1 MPTAQSQ
8 PRDAAL
14 DAAAADGRA
23 LRAALGETASWRA
36 PAEALARTLVEA
48 TLDSRGTLFEVQRAF
63 AIFPPGSPAGDSL
76 FRLAEALPRIPDRPS
91 RIAMLA
97 DRVPALRGWKAAA
110 ALPFASVA
118 MNAIGR
124 QFVYAETVAAAL
136 RRAERDVRASAAA
149 RFSFDMLGE
158 GARTAADA
166 DRNFRRYMD
175 AIRAMERA
183 AGARAGVWRE
193 RLEVSVK
200 LSSIHPRYDAAS
212 YTQVRAMLL
221 DRLRQ
226 ISGRAAAAGIG
237 LTIDAEGSESLS
249 LQLDLFAALASDP
262 ALDPWGGLGLAVQ
275 AYQPRA
281 PQTVEALLE
290 IAGGRRKRG
299 GMPIAVRLVKGAYW
313 DAEVK
318 RAQEL
323 GLARYPVFT
332 DKRLTDLSYLACAR
346 RLSAGL
352 DSVYPQFATHNPV
365 TLACVL
371 ALSDRFDGASAAP
384 ARFECQRLH
393 GMGGALHGALAA
405 THPHLPVRTY
415 APVGERRE
423 LFAYLVRRLLEN
435 SASTSYVRQAARAKR
450 SDDLLRAGFEFLD
463 AGPRPRD
470 IPLPTEL
477 HMPQRRIAKGYDLGD
492 SAVLAAWAKSVNEVR
507 RTWTAG
513 PLVNGELPAG
523 RAHPAASPARPDV
536 IIGEVSE
543 ATPDIARSAVDCAH
557 AARIAWSAVGVPE
570 RAAALDRLA
579 DLLEADMAA
588 LMALCVWEA
597 GKTLPDAM
605 ADVREAVD
613 FCRYYAQQAR
623 ERLASPTLLPG
634 PVGESNLLTLHGRGV
649 FACIS
654 PWNFPVA
661 IFTGQVAAALVAG
674 NTVVAKPAQQTAL
687 TAYRVAELILK
698 AGIPPGVFHLL
709 PGDGGIGRALVADPR
724 IAGVAFTGST
734 ATARAIQ
741 RVLAEREGPIAPLI
755 AETGGLNA
763 MIVDSSA
770 LPEQVVDA
778 VVASAFRSAGQRCS
792 SLRVLYLQEEIA
804 PAVLDMLRGAM
815 AALRIGDPADPAT
828 DVGPV
833 IDAQARG
840 KLAEYVSD
848 LSSRAK
854 LIAESGPVP
863 PAGTYVAP
871 VAFEIGSIREVPGER
886 FGPILHVAR
895 FALGDLDRVVDDINA
910 TGYGLTMGVHTRVD
924 SRAERIRARSAVG
937 NLYVNRN
944 MIGAVVGVQPFGG
957 EGLSGT
963 GPKAGGPN
971 YLVRFTTERVFTVNT
986 AAAGGDLGLLTG
998 TAGAAT

>member
-1 MPTAQSQ
+1 MPTAQ
-8 PRDAAL
+8 PRDAAP
-14 DAAAADGRA
+14 DAAADESRA
-23 LRAALGETASWRA
+23 LRAALGETRSWRA
-36 PAEALARTLVEA
+36 LAEALARELVQA
-48 TLDSRGTLFEVQRAF
+48 TLDSRGPLFEVQRAF

-110 ALPFASVA
+110 ALPFASAA
-118 MNAIGR
+118 MNAIGG
-124 QFVYAETVAAAL
+124 QFVYAETIAAAL
-136 RRAERDVRASAAA
+136 RRAERDARGRPAT

-175 AIRAMERA
+175 AIRAMDRA
-183 AGARAGVWRE
+183 ASARKAVWRE

-212 YTQVRAMLL
+212 YPRVRGELL
-221 DRLRQ
+221 DRLKQ
-226 ISGRAAAAGIG
+226 ISGRAAAAGIA
-237 LTIDAEGSESLS
+237 LTIDAEGTESLS
-249 LQLDLFAALASDP
+249 LQLDLFEALASDP
-262 ALDPWGGLGLAVQ
+262 ALDRWGGLGLAVQ

-281 PQTVEALLE
+281 LQTVDALLE
-290 IAGGRRKRG
+290 IANRRRERG

-346 RLSAGL
+346 RLSVGQDNVRA
-352 DSVYPQFATHNPV
+352 QFATHNPV

-371 ALSDRFDGASAAP
+371 ALADRPGGASASP
-384 ARFECQRLH
+384 LRFECQHLH
-393 GMGGALHGALAA
+393 GMGGALYRALAA
-405 THPHLPVRTY
+405 THPHLAVRTY

-423 LFAYLVRRLLEN
+423 LLAYLVRRLLEN
-435 SASTSYVRQAARAKR
+435 SASTSYARQAAHAKR

-463 AGPRPRD
+463 AAPRPRD

-492 SAVLAAWAKSVNEVR
+492 SAALAAWTKSVNEAR
-507 RTWTAG
+507 RAWTAG
-513 PLVNGELPAG
+513 SLVDGKRRPGPA
-523 RAHPAASPARPDV
+523 RPAASPARPDLT
-536 IIGEVSE
+536 IGEVSE
-543 ATPDIARSAVDCAH
+543 ATPDMAQSAVDCAH
-557 AARIAWSAVGVPE
+557 AARAAWSAVSVPE

-579 DLLEADMAA
+579 DLLEADMAG
-588 LMALCVWEA
+588 LMAVCIWEA

-623 ERLASPTLLPG
+623 ERLGSPVMLPG
-634 PVGESNLLTLHGRGV
+634 PVGESNVLTLHGRGV

-698 AGIPPGVFHLL
+698 AGIPPGAFQLL
-709 PGDGGIGRALVADPR
+709 PGDGAVGQALVADPR
-724 IAGVAFTGST
+724 VAGVAFTGST

-815 AALRIGDPADPAT
+815 ATLRIGDPADPAT

-833 IDAQARG
+833 IDAQARR

-848 LSSRAK
+848 LRSRAK
-854 LIAESGPVP
+854 LIAEAGPVP
-863 PAGTYVAP
+863 PAGNYIAP

-886 FGPILHVAR
+886 FGPILHIAR
-895 FALGDLDRVVDDINA
+895 FPLEALDRVIDEINS
-910 TGYGLTMGVHTRVD
+910 TGYGLTMGMHTRME
-924 SRAERIRARSAVG
+924 SRAERIRERSAVG

-971 YLVRFTTERVFTVNT
+971 YLVRFATERVYTVNT
-986 AAAGGDLGLLTG
+986 AAAGGDLGLLAG
-998 TAGAAT
+998 AGAAI

>member
-1 MPTAQSQ
+1 MPTAQSRSCGVA
-8 PRDAAL
+8 P
-14 DAAAADGRA
+14 DAAAADSGA
-23 LRAALGETASWRA
+23 LRAALGETGSWRA
-36 PAEALARTLVEA
+36 QAEALARTLVE
-48 TLDSRGTLFEVQRAF
+48 GTRASGAPLFDVQRAF
-63 AIFPPGSPAGDSL
+63 AIFPPGSPAGESL

-91 RIAMLA
+91 RAAMLA

-110 ALPFASVA
+110 ALPFAGLA
-118 MNAIGR
+118 TNAIGR
-124 QFVYAETVAAAL
+124 QFVYAETIATAL
-136 RRAERDVRASAAA
+136 RRAERDACAQPAT

-158 GARTAADA
+158 GARTDADA
-166 DRNFRRYMD
+166 DRNFRRTMD
-175 AIRAMERA
+175 AIGAMGRAVSARA
-183 AGARAGVWRE
+183 AIWRE

-212 YTQVRAMLL
+212 YAQVRGELL
-221 DRLRQ
+221 DRLKQ
-226 ISGRAAAAGIG
+226 IAGRAAAAGIG
-237 LTIDAEGSESLS
+237 LTIDAEASESLS
-249 LQLDLFAALASDP
+249 LQLDLFEALAADR
-262 ALDPWGGLGLAVQ
+262 ALDRWGGLGLAVQ
-275 AYQPRA
+275 AYQLRA
-281 PQTVEALLE
+281 LGTVDALLE
-290 IAGGRRKRG
+290 IAGRRRKRG

-323 GLARYPVFT
+323 GLERYPVFT

-346 RLSAGL
+346 RLSSGP

-371 ALSDRFDGASAAP
+371 VLADQPGGASAAA

-393 GMGGALHGALAA
+393 GMGRALYRTLAA
-405 THPHLPVRTY
+405 MHPGLPVRTY
-415 APVGERRE
+415 APVGEKRE
-423 LFAYLVRRLLEN
+423 LLAYLVRRLLEN

-450 SDDLLRAGFEFLD
+450 SGDLLRTGFEFLD
-463 AGPRPRD
+463 AGLC
-470 IPLPTEL
+470 PLPSPTEL

-492 SAVLAAWAKSVNEVR
+492 SATLAAWAKSVNEAR
-507 RTWTAG
+507 RAWTAG
-513 PLVNGELPAG
+513 PLVSGRRGPGPA
-523 RAHPAASPARPDV
+523 RPAVSPARPDV
-536 IIGEVSE
+536 TIGEVSD
-543 ATPDIARSAVDCAH
+543 ATPDLARSAVDCAH
-557 AARIAWSAVGVPE
+557 AARIAWSAVSVPE
-570 RAAALDRLA
+570 RAAALERLA
-579 DLLEADMAA
+579 DLLEADMAG

-623 ERLASPTLLPG
+623 EQLGRPTALPG
-634 PVGESNLLTLHGRGV
+634 PAGESNVLTLHGRGV

-674 NTVVAKPAQQTAL
+674 NTVVAKPAEQTAL
-687 TAYRVAELILK
+687 TAYRIAELILK
-698 AGIPPGVFHLL
+698 AGIPPGAFHLL
-709 PGDGGIGRALVADPR
+709 PGNGGIGRALVGDPR
-724 IAGVAFTGST
+724 IAGIAFTGST
-734 ATARAIQ
+734 DTARAIQ
-741 RVLAEREGPIAPLI
+741 RVLADREGPIVPLI

-792 SLRVLYLQEEIA
+792 SLRVLYLQQEIA
-804 PAVLDMLRGAM
+804 PPVLEMLRGAM

-833 IDAQARG
+833 IDGQARK
-840 KLAEYVSD
+840 KLVQYISD
-848 LSSRAK
+848 LRSRAK

-886 FGPILHVAR
+886 FGPILHIAR
-895 FALGDLDRVVDDINA
+895 FALEDLDRVVDDINA
-910 TGYGLTMGVHTRVD
+910 TGYGLTMGVHSRVD

-998 TAGAAT
+998 TADAAT

>member
-1 MPTAQSQ
+1 MPTAQ

-14 DAAAADGRA
+14 DAAAADSRA

-36 PAEALARTLVEA
+36 QAEALARELVEA

-76 FRLAEALPRIPDRPS
+76 FRLAEALPRIPDRSS

-124 QFVYAETVAAAL
+124 QFVYAETIAAAL
-136 RRAERDVRASAAA
+136 RRAERDACARPAT

-166 DRNFRRYMD
+166 DRNFRRYMG

-183 AGARAGVWRE
+183 AGTREAVWGK

-200 LSSIHPRYDAAS
+200 LSSVHPRYDAAS
-212 YTQVRAMLL
+212 YAQVFGELL
-221 DRLRQ
+221 ERLRQ
-226 ISGRAAAAGIG
+226 ISSCAAAAGIG

-249 LQLDLFAALASDP
+249 LQLDLFEALAADP
-262 ALDPWGGLGLAVQ
+262 ALDHWAGLGLAVQ
-275 AYQPRA
+275 AYQLRA
-281 PQTVEALLE
+281 QQTVDALLE
-290 IAGGRRKRG
+290 IAGRRRKRG

-346 RLSAGL
+346 RLCAGP

-365 TLACVL
+365 TLACAL
-371 ALSDRFDGASAAP
+371 ALADRPGGASAAP

-393 GMGGALHGALAA
+393 GMGGALYRALAA
-405 THPHLPVRTY
+405 THPDLPVRTY

-423 LFAYLVRRLLEN
+423 LLAYLVRRLLEN

-470 IPLPTEL
+470 VPLPTEL

-492 SAVLAAWAKSVNEVR
+492 STALAAWAKSVNEAR
-507 RTWTAG
+507 RPWTAG
-513 PLVNGELPAG
+513 SLVNGKPRRGLARPAV
-523 RAHPAASPARPDV
+523 SPARPDV
-536 IIGEVSE
+536 TIGEVSE
-543 ATPDIARSAVDCAH
+543 ATPDMARSAVDCAH
-557 AARIAWSAVGVPE
+557 AARVAWSAVSVLE

-579 DLLEADMAA
+579 DLLEGDMAG

-623 ERLASPTLLPG
+623 ERLASPMAMPASRSH
-634 PVGESNLLTLHGRGV
+634 SNLM
-649 FACIS
+649 
-654 PWNFPVA
+654 FPPP
-661 IFTGQVAAALVAG
+661 LD
-674 NTVVAKPAQQTAL
+674 TV
-687 TAYRVAELILK
+687 
-698 AGIPPGVFHLL
+698 
-709 PGDGGIGRALVADPR
+709 
-724 IAGVAFTGST
+724 
-734 ATARAIQ
+734 
-741 RVLAEREGPIAPLI
+741 
-755 AETGGLNA
+755 
-763 MIVDSSA
+763 
-770 LPEQVVDA
+770 
-778 VVASAFRSAGQRCS
+778 CC
-792 SLRVLYLQEEIA
+792 
-804 PAVLDMLRGAM
+804 
-815 AALRIGDPADPAT
+815 
-828 DVGPV
+828 
-833 IDAQARG
+833 
-840 KLAEYVSD
+840 
-848 LSSRAK
+848 
-854 LIAESGPVP
+854 
-863 PAGTYVAP
+863 
-871 VAFEIGSIREVPGER
+871 
-886 FGPILHVAR
+886 
-895 FALGDLDRVVDDINA
+895 
-910 TGYGLTMGVHTRVD
+910 
-924 SRAERIRARSAVG
+924 
-937 NLYVNRN
+937 
-944 MIGAVVGVQPFGG
+944 
-957 EGLSGT
+957 
-963 GPKAGGPN
+963 
-971 YLVRFTTERVFTVNT
+971 
-986 AAAGGDLGLLTG
+986 
-998 TAGAAT
+998 

>member
-1 MPTAQSQ
+1 MQTAQ

-14 DAAAADGRA
+14 ATAAADSRA
-23 LRAALGETASWRA
+23 LRAALGETRSWRA
-36 PAEALARTLVEA
+36 QAEALARELVEA
-48 TLDSRGTLFEVQRAF
+48 TLDSQWTLFDVQRAF

-91 RIAMLA
+91 RIAMLV
-97 DRVPALRGWKAAA
+97 DRVPVLRGWKAAA

-118 MNAIGR
+118 MDAIGR
-124 QFVYAETVAAAL
+124 QFVYAETIAAAL
-136 RRAERDVRASAAA
+136 KRAGRDARARPAT

-158 GARTAADA
+158 GARTARDA

-175 AIRAMERA
+175 AIRAMGQA
-183 AGARAGVWRE
+183 VGAREGIRRE
-193 RLEVSVK
+193 RLEISVK
-200 LSSIHPRYDAAS
+200 LSSVHPRYDAAS
-212 YTQVRAMLL
+212 YAQVRGELL
-221 DRLRQ
+221 DRLKE
-226 ISGRAAAAGIG
+226 ISGGAAAAGIG

-249 LQLDLFAALASDP
+249 LQLDLFEALAADP
-262 ALDPWGGLGLAVQ
+262 ALDRWGGLGLAVQ
-275 AYQPRA
+275 AYQARA
-281 PQTVEALLE
+281 LQTVDALLE
-290 IAGGRRKRG
+290 IAGRRRKRG

-346 RLSAGL
+346 RLLSGT

-365 TLACVL
+365 SLACVL
-371 ALSDRFDGASAAP
+371 ALADGPRGASAAP

-393 GMGGALHGALAA
+393 GMGGALYRALAA
-405 THPHLPVRTY
+405 TRPD

-423 LFAYLVRRLLEN
+423 LLAYLVRRLLEN
-435 SASTSYVRQAARAKR
+435 SASASYVRQAARAKR

-463 AGPRPRD
+463 AGPRPRE

-492 SAVLAAWAKSVNEVR
+492 SATLAAWEKSVNEAP

-513 PLVNGELPAG
+513 SLVNGKRQPGPAHT
-523 RAHPAASPARPDV
+523 AVSPARPDV
-536 IIGEVSE
+536 TIGVVSE
-543 ATPDIARSAVDCAH
+543 ATPDVARSAVDCAH
-557 AARIAWSAVGVPE
+557 AARVAWSKVSVPE

-579 DLLEADMAA
+579 DLLEADMAS

-623 ERLASPTLLPG
+623 ERLGSPMALPG
-634 PVGESNLLTLHGRGV
+634 PAGESNVLTLHGRGV

-698 AGIPPGVFHLL
+698 AGIPPGAFHLL
-709 PGDGGIGRALVADPR
+709 PGDGGIGRALVTDPR

-741 RVLAEREGPIAPLI
+741 RALAEREGPIAPLI

-833 IDAQARG
+833 IDGQARG
-840 KLAEYVSD
+840 KLAEYISD
-848 LSSRAK
+848 LRSRAK

-863 PAGTYVAP
+863 SGGTYVA
-871 VAFEIGSIREVPGER
+871 
-886 FGPILHVAR
+886 
-895 FALGDLDRVVDDINA
+895 
-910 TGYGLTMGVHTRVD
+910 
-924 SRAERIRARSAVG
+924 
-937 NLYVNRN
+937 
-944 MIGAVVGVQPFGG
+944 
-957 EGLSGT
+957 
-963 GPKAGGPN
+963 
-971 YLVRFTTERVFTVNT
+971 
-986 AAAGGDLGLLTG
+986 
-998 TAGAAT
+998 

>member
-1 MPTAQSQ
+1 MPTAQ

-14 DAAAADGRA
+14 DAAAADSRA

-36 PAEALARTLVEA
+36 QAEALARELVDA

-110 ALPFASVA
+110 ALPFASFA

-124 QFVYAETVAAAL
+124 QFVYAEAVAAAL
-136 RRAERDVRASAAA
+136 RRAERDRPAR

-183 AGARAGVWRE
+183 VSAREGVWRE

-212 YTQVRAMLL
+212 YAQVRGELL
-221 DRLRQ
+221 DRLRR

-249 LQLDLFAALASDP
+249 LQLDLFEALASDP
-262 ALDPWGGLGLAVQ
+262 ALDRWGGLGLAVQ

-281 PQTVEALLE
+281 PQTVDALLE
-290 IAGGRRKRG
+290 IAGRRRKRG

-323 GLARYPVFT
+323 GLERYPVFT
-332 DKRLTDLSYLACAR
+332 DKGLTDLSYLACAR
-346 RLSAGL
+346 RLCAGP
-352 DSVYPQFATHNPV
+352 DGVYPQFATHNPV

-371 ALSDRFDGASAAP
+371 ALAEQPAGAATAP

-393 GMGGALHGALAA
+393 GMGGALYRKLASMR
-405 THPHLPVRTY
+405 PDLPVRTY

-435 SASTSYVRQAARAKR
+435 SASTSYVRQAAGAKR

-463 AGPRPRD
+463 AGPRPRH

-477 HMPQRRIAKGYDLGD
+477 HMPQRRIAKGYDLGN
-492 SAVLAAWAKSVNEVR
+492 SAVLGAWAKSVNEAR

-513 PLVNGELPAG
+513 PLVNGERRPGPA
-523 RAHPAASPARPDV
+523 RPAVSPARPDV
-536 IIGEVSE
+536 TIGEVSE
-543 ATPDIARSAVDCAH
+543 ATPEMARSAVDSAH
-557 AARIAWSAVGVPE
+557 AARIAWSAVSVTE

-623 ERLASPTLLPG
+623 ERLGPTPLPG

-674 NTVVAKPAQQTAL
+674 NTVVAKPAQQTPL
-687 TAYRVAELILK
+687 TSYRIAELILK
-698 AGIPPGVFHLL
+698 AGIPPDVFHLL

-724 IAGVAFTGST
+724 IAGAAFTGST
-734 ATARAIQ
+734 VTARAIQ
-741 RVLAEREGPIAPLI
+741 RVLAEREGPIVPLI

-763 MIVDSSA
+763 MIVDSTA

-804 PAVLDMLRGAM
+804 PVVLDMLRGAM

-833 IDAQARG
+833 IDGPARR

-848 LSSRAK
+848 LRSRAE

-863 PAGTYVAP
+863 PAGTYIAP
-871 VAFEIGSIREVPGER
+871 VAFAIGSIREIPGER
-886 FGPILHVAR
+886 FGPILHIVR
-895 FALGDLDRVVDDINA
+895 FALDDLDRVIDEINA
-910 TGYGLTMGVHTRVD
+910 MGYGLTMGVHTRVD
-924 SRAERIRARSAVG
+924 SRAEHIRARSAVG
-937 NLYVNRN
+937 NFYVNRN

-998 TAGAAT
+998 RTDALT

>member
-1 MPTAQSQ
+1 
-8 PRDAAL
+8 
-14 DAAAADGRA
+14 
-23 LRAALGETASWRA
+23 
-36 PAEALARTLVEA
+36 
-48 TLDSRGTLFEVQRAF
+48 
-63 AIFPPGSPAGDSL
+63 
-76 FRLAEALPRIPDRPS
+76 
-91 RIAMLA
+91 MLA

-110 ALPFASVA
+110 ALPFADLA
-118 MNAIGR
+118 TNAIGR
-124 QFVYAETVAAAL
+124 QFVYAETIAKAL
-136 RRAERDVRASAAA
+136 RRAELDACARPAT

-158 GARTAADA
+158 GARTDADA
-166 DRNFRRYMD
+166 DRNFRRTMD
-175 AIRAMERA
+175 AIRAMGRA
-183 AGARAGVWRE
+183 VGARAAMWRE

-212 YTQVRAMLL
+212 YAQVRGELL
-221 DRLRQ
+221 DRLKQ
-226 ISGRAAAAGIG
+226 IAGRAAAAGIG
-237 LTIDAEGSESLS
+237 LTVDAEESERLS
-249 LQLDLFAALASDP
+249 LQLDLFEALAADP
-262 ALDPWGGLGLAVQ
+262 ALDRWGGLGLAVQ
-275 AYQPRA
+275 AYQLRA
-281 PQTVEALLE
+281 LETVDALLE
-290 IAGGRRKRG
+290 IAGRRRKRG
-299 GMPIAVRLVKGAYW
+299 GMPVAVRLVKGAYW

-323 GLARYPVFT
+323 GLERYPVFT

-346 RLSAGL
+346 RLSSGL

-371 ALSDRFDGASAAP
+371 VLAEQPGGASAAA

-393 GMGGALHGALAA
+393 GMGRALYRTLAA
-405 THPHLPVRTY
+405 MHPDLPVRTY
-415 APVGERRE
+415 APVGEKRE
-423 LFAYLVRRLLEN
+423 LLAYLVRRLLEN

-450 SDDLLRAGFEFLD
+450 SGDLLRTGFEFLD

-492 SAVLAAWAKSVNEVR
+492 SDTLAAWAESVNEAR
-507 RTWTAG
+507 RPWTAG
-513 PLVNGELPAG
+513 SLVSGRRGPGPA
-523 RAHPAASPARPDV
+523 RPAVSPARPDV
-536 IIGEVSE
+536 TIGEVSD
-543 ATPDIARSAVDCAH
+543 ATPDTARSAIDAAQ
-557 AARIAWSAVGVPE
+557 AARIAWSAVSVPE
-570 RAAALDRLA
+570 RAAALERLA
-579 DLLEADMAA
+579 DLLEADMAG

-613 FCRYYAQQAR
+613 FCRYYAQHAR
-623 ERLASPTLLPG
+623 ERFGRPTVLPG
-634 PVGESNLLTLHGRGV
+634 PAGESNVLTLHGRGV

-674 NTVVAKPAQQTAL
+674 NTVVAKPAQQAAL

-734 ATARAIQ
+734 DTARSIQ
-741 RVLAEREGPIAPLI
+741 RVLADREGPIVPLI
-755 AETGGLNA
+755 AETGGVNA

-792 SLRVLYLQEEIA
+792 SLRVLYLQQEIA
-804 PAVLDMLRGAM
+804 PAVLEMLRGAM

-828 DVGPV
+828 DIGPV
-833 IDAQARG
+833 IDGQARK
-840 KLAEYVSD
+840 KLVQYISD
-848 LSSRAK
+848 LRSRAK

-886 FGPILHVAR
+886 FGPILHIAR
-895 FALGDLDRVVDDINA
+895 FALEDLDRVVDDINA
-910 TGYGLTMGVHTRVD
+910 TGYGLTMCVHTRVD

-998 TAGAAT
+998 TADAAT

>member
-1 MPTAQSQ
+1 MLTAQSR
-8 PRDAAL
+8 PRDAAF
-14 DAAAADGRA
+14 DAAADSRA
-23 LRAALGETASWRA
+23 LRAALGETAPWRA
-36 PAEALARTLVEA
+36 QAEALARELVAA
-48 TLDSRGTLFEVQRAF
+48 TLHSRGSLLEVQRAF
-63 AIFPPGSPAGDSL
+63 AIFPPGSAAGDSL
-76 FRLAEALPRIPDRPS
+76 FRLAEALPRIPDRSS

-97 DRVPALRGWKAAA
+97 DCVPALRGWKAAA

-124 QFVYAETVAAAL
+124 QFVYARNVAAAL
-136 RRAERDVRASAAA
+136 RRAERAGPAR

-158 GARTAADA
+158 GARNAQDA
-166 DRNFRRYMD
+166 DRNFRRYLD
-175 AIRAMERA
+175 AIGAMERA
-183 AGARAGVWRE
+183 IGEREGIWHE

-212 YTQVRAMLL
+212 YALVRSELL
-221 DRLRQ
+221 GRLRQ
-226 ISGRAAAAGIG
+226 ISSRAAAAGIG
-237 LTIDAEGSESLS
+237 LTIDAEGSETLS
-249 LQLDLFAALASDP
+249 LQLDLFEALASDP
-262 ALDPWGGLGLAVQ
+262 TLDRWAGLGPAVQ
-275 AYQPRA
+275 AYQLRA
-281 PQTVEALLE
+281 PQTVETLLE
-290 IAGGRRKRG
+290 VAGRRRKRG

-313 DAEVK
+313 DAEIK

-323 GLARYPVFT
+323 GLAGYPVFT
-332 DKRLTDLSYLACAR
+332 DKGLTDLSYLACAR
-346 RLSAGL
+346 RLLAAPDG
-352 DSVYPQFATHNPV
+352 VYPQFATHNPV

-371 ALSDRFDGASAAP
+371 ALADRLAGASPSPAP
-384 ARFECQRLH
+384 FECQHLH
-393 GMGGALHGALAA
+393 GMGGALQRALAA
-405 THPHLPVRTY
+405 TRPHLPLRTY

-450 SDDLLRAGFEFLD
+450 ADDLLRAGFEFLD
-463 AGPRPRD
+463 AGQRPRD

-492 SAVLAAWAKSVNEVR
+492 SAVLAAWAKSVSEAR
-507 RTWTAG
+507 RTWTAAS
-513 PLVNGELPAG
+513 LVNGEHRPG
-523 RAHPAASPARPDV
+523 RARAAVSPARPDV
-536 IIGEVSE
+536 TIGEVSE
-543 ATPDIARSAVDCAH
+543 ATPDTVRSAVDCAD
-557 AARIAWSAVGVPE
+557 ATRAAWSAVSVPE

-579 DLLEADMAA
+579 DLLEADMAG

-613 FCRYYAQQAR
+613 FCRYYAQEAR
-623 ERLASPTLLPG
+623 EQLGRPIALRG
-634 PVGESNLLTLHGRGV
+634 PVGESNVLTLHGRGV

-674 NTVVAKPAQQTAL
+674 NTVVAKPAQQAAL
-687 TAYRVAELILK
+687 TAYRVAQLILK
-698 AGIPPGVFHLL
+698 AGIPPGAFQLL
-709 PGDGGIGRALVADPR
+709 PGDGGVGRAVVSDPR

-804 PAVLDMLRGAM
+804 PAALDMLRGAM
-815 AALRIGDPADPAT
+815 ATLRIGDPADPAT

-833 IDAQARG
+833 IDAQARA
-840 KLAEYVSD
+840 KLVEYISD
-848 LSSRAK
+848 LRSRAK

-863 PAGTYVAP
+863 AAGTYVAP
-871 VAFEIGSIREVPGER
+871 VAFEIASIREVPGER

-895 FALGDLDRVVDDINA
+895 FPLEDLDRVVEDINA

-971 YLVRFTTERVFTVNT
+971 YLVRFTTERVYTVNT
-986 AAAGGDLGLLTG
+986 AAAGGDLGLLAG

>member
-1 MPTAQSQ
+1 
-8 PRDAAL
+8 
-14 DAAAADGRA
+14 
-23 LRAALGETASWRA
+23 
-36 PAEALARTLVEA
+36 
-48 TLDSRGTLFEVQRAF
+48 
-63 AIFPPGSPAGDSL
+63 
-76 FRLAEALPRIPDRPS
+76 
-91 RIAMLA
+91 
-97 DRVPALRGWKAAA
+97 
-110 ALPFASVA
+110 
-118 MNAIGR
+118 
-124 QFVYAETVAAAL
+124 
-136 RRAERDVRASAAA
+136 
-149 RFSFDMLGE
+149 
-158 GARTAADA
+158 
-166 DRNFRRYMD
+166 
-175 AIRAMERA
+175 
-183 AGARAGVWRE
+183 
-193 RLEVSVK
+193 
-200 LSSIHPRYDAAS
+200 
-212 YTQVRAMLL
+212 
-221 DRLRQ
+221 
-226 ISGRAAAAGIG
+226 
-237 LTIDAEGSESLS
+237 
-249 LQLDLFAALASDP
+249 
-262 ALDPWGGLGLAVQ
+262 
-275 AYQPRA
+275 
-281 PQTVEALLE
+281 
-290 IAGGRRKRG
+290 
-299 GMPIAVRLVKGAYW
+299 MPIAVRLVKGAYW

-346 RLSAGL
+346 RLSAGP

-371 ALSDRFDGASAAP
+371 ALADRRGGASTAP

-393 GMGGALHGALAA
+393 GMGRPLYRALAA
-405 THPHLPVRTY
+405 THPGLPVRTY
-415 APVGERRE
+415 APVGEKRE
-423 LFAYLVRRLLEN
+423 LLAYLVRRLLEN

-450 SDDLLRAGFEFLD
+450 SDDLLSAGFEFLD

-470 IPLPTEL
+470 IPSPTEL

-492 SAVLAAWAKSVNEVR
+492 SATLAAWAKSVNEAR

-513 PLVNGELPAG
+513 SLVNGKRPPGPA
-523 RAHPAASPARPDV
+523 RPAVSPARPDV
-536 IIGEVSE
+536 TIGEVSE
-543 ATPDIARSAVDCAH
+543 ATPDMARAAVESAC
-557 AARIAWSAVGVPE
+557 AARAAWSAVSVPE

-579 DLLEADMAA
+579 DLLEADMAG

-623 ERLASPTLLPG
+623 ERLGRATALPG
-634 PVGESNLLTLHGRGV
+634 PVGESNVLTLHGRGV

-674 NTVVAKPAQQTAL
+674 NTVVAKPAQQTPL

-698 AGIPPGVFHLL
+698 AGIPPGAFHLL

-734 ATARAIQ
+734 VTARSIQ

-815 AALRIGDPADPAT
+815 AALRVGDPADAAT

-833 IDAQARG
+833 IDEPARR
-840 KLAEYVSD
+840 KLAEYISD
-848 LSSRAK
+848 LRSRAK

-863 PAGTYVAP
+863 PGGTYVAP

-895 FALGDLDRVVDDINA
+895 FPLADLDRVVDDINA
-910 TGYGLTMGVHTRVD
+910 TGYGLTMGVHTRVE

-944 MIGAVVGVQPFGG
+944 MIGAVVGAQPFGG

-986 AAAGGDLGLLTG
+986 AAAGGDIGLLTG
-998 TAGAAT
+998 TAGGAT

>member
-1 MPTAQSQ
+1 
-8 PRDAAL
+8 
-14 DAAAADGRA
+14 
-23 LRAALGETASWRA
+23 
-36 PAEALARTLVEA
+36 
-48 TLDSRGTLFEVQRAF
+48 
-63 AIFPPGSPAGDSL
+63 
-76 FRLAEALPRIPDRPS
+76 
-91 RIAMLA
+91 
-97 DRVPALRGWKAAA
+97 
-110 ALPFASVA
+110 
-118 MNAIGR
+118 
-124 QFVYAETVAAAL
+124 
-136 RRAERDVRASAAA
+136 
-149 RFSFDMLGE
+149 
-158 GARTAADA
+158 
-166 DRNFRRYMD
+166 
-175 AIRAMERA
+175 
-183 AGARAGVWRE
+183 
-193 RLEVSVK
+193 
-200 LSSIHPRYDAAS
+200 
-212 YTQVRAMLL
+212 
-221 DRLRQ
+221 
-226 ISGRAAAAGIG
+226 
-237 LTIDAEGSESLS
+237 
-249 LQLDLFAALASDP
+249 
-262 ALDPWGGLGLAVQ
+262 
-275 AYQPRA
+275 
-281 PQTVEALLE
+281 
-290 IAGGRRKRG
+290 
-299 GMPIAVRLVKGAYW
+299 VRLVKGAYW

-346 RLSAGL
+346 RLLSGP
-352 DSVYPQFATHNPV
+352 DSVYPQLATHNPV
-365 TLACVL
+365 SLACVL
-371 ALSDRFDGASAAP
+371 ALADGPGGTSAAP

-393 GMGGALHGALAA
+393 GMGGALYRALAA
-405 THPHLPVRTY
+405 TRPDMPVRTY

-423 LFAYLVRRLLEN
+423 LLAYLVRRLLEN
-435 SASTSYVRQAARAKR
+435 SASASYVRQAARAKR

-463 AGPRPRD
+463 AGPRPRE

-492 SAVLAAWAKSVNEVR
+492 SATLATWAESVNVAR
-507 RTWTAG
+507 CTWTAG
-513 PLVNGELPAG
+513 PLVHGERRPGPA
-523 RAHPAASPARPDV
+523 HAAVSPARPDV
-536 IIGEVSE
+536 TIGEVSE
-543 ATPDIARSAVDCAH
+543 ATPDMARSAVDCAH
-557 AARIAWSAVGVPE
+557 AARVAWSTVSVPE

-579 DLLEADMAA
+579 DLLEADMAG

-698 AGIPPGVFHLL
+698 AGIPPGAFHLL
-709 PGDGGIGRALVADPR
+709 PGNGGIGQALVTDPR

-770 LPEQVVDA
+770 LAEQVVDA

>member
-1 MPTAQSQ
+1 MPTAQ

-14 DAAAADGRA
+14 DAAAADSRA

-36 PAEALARTLVEA
+36 QAEALARELVEA
-48 TLDSRGTLFEVQRAF
+48 TLDSRGPLFEVQRAF

-118 MNAIGR
+118 MHAIGR
-124 QFVYAETVAAAL
+124 QFVYAETIAAAL
-136 RRAERDVRASAAA
+136 RRAERDARGRPAR

-183 AGARAGVWRE
+183 VSAREAVWRE

-212 YTQVRAMLL
+212 YARDRGELL
-221 DRLRQ
+221 DRLKQ

-237 LTIDAEGSESLS
+237 LTIDAEGTESLS
-249 LQLDLFAALASDP
+249 LQLDLFEALASDP
-262 ALDPWGGLGLAVQ
+262 ALDRWGGLGLAVQ

-281 PQTVEALLE
+281 PETVDALLE
-290 IAGGRRKRG
+290 IADRRRKRG

-346 RLSAGL
+346 RLSVGP
-352 DSVYPQFATHNPV
+352 DGVRPQFATHNPV

-371 ALSDRFDGASAAP
+371 ALADRPGGASASP
-384 ARFECQRLH
+384 LRFEWQRLH
-393 GMGGALHGALAA
+393 GMGGALYRALAA

-415 APVGERRE
+415 APVGEKRE
-423 LFAYLVRRLLEN
+423 LLAYLVRRLLEN

-450 SDDLLRAGFEFLD
+450 SDDLLRTSFEFLD
-463 AGPRPRD
+463 AGPRPRE

-492 SAVLAAWAKSVNEVR
+492 SAVLAAWTKSVNEAR
-507 RTWTAG
+507 RTWTAES
-513 PLVNGELPAG
+513 LVNGERRPG
-523 RAHPAASPARPDV
+523 PVRAVASPARPDV
-536 IIGEVSE
+536 AIGEVSE
-543 ATPDIARSAVDCAH
+543 ATPDTVRSAVDCAH
-557 AARIAWSAVGVPE
+557 AARIAWSAVSVPE

-579 DLLEADMAA
+579 DLLEADMAG

-623 ERLASPTLLPG
+623 EQLGGPIALRG
-634 PVGESNLLTLHGRGV
+634 PVGESNVLTLHGRGV

-674 NTVVAKPAQQTAL
+674 DTVVAKPAQQTAL

-698 AGIPPGVFHLL
+698 AGIPLGAFHLL
-709 PGDGGIGRALVADPR
+709 PGDGAIGRALVADPR

-741 RVLAEREGPIAPLI
+741 RVLAEREGPIVPLI

-778 VVASAFRSAGQRCS
+778 VMASAFRSAGQRCS

-815 AALRIGDPADPAT
+815 AMLRVGDPADPAT
-828 DVGPV
+828 DIGPV
-833 IDAQARG
+833 IDAQAR
-840 KLAEYVSD
+840 KELAEYVSD
-848 LSSRAK
+848 LRSRAK

-886 FGPILHVAR
+886 FGPILHIAR
-895 FALGDLDRVVDDINA
+895 FPLEDLDRIVDDINA
-910 TGYGLTMGVHTRVD
+910 TGYGLTMGVHTRMD
-924 SRAERIRARSAVG
+924 SRAERIRERSAVG

-971 YLVRFTTERVFTVNT
+971 YLVRFATERVFTVNT
-986 AAAGGDLGLLTG
+986 AAAGGDLGLLAG
-998 TAGAAT
+998 AGAAT

>member
-1 MPTAQSQ
+1 M
-8 PRDAAL
+8 
-14 DAAAADGRA
+14 
-23 LRAALGETASWRA
+23 
-36 PAEALARTLVEA
+36 
-48 TLDSRGTLFEVQRAF
+48 
-63 AIFPPGSPAGDSL
+63 
-76 FRLAEALPRIPDRPS
+76 
-91 RIAMLA
+91 
-97 DRVPALRGWKAAA
+97 VP
-110 ALPFASVA
+110 
-118 MNAIGR
+118 
-124 QFVYAETVAAAL
+124 
-136 RRAERDVRASAAA
+136 
-149 RFSFDMLGE
+149 
-158 GARTAADA
+158 
-166 DRNFRRYMD
+166 
-175 AIRAMERA
+175 
-183 AGARAGVWRE
+183 
-193 RLEVSVK
+193 
-200 LSSIHPRYDAAS
+200 
-212 YTQVRAMLL
+212 
-221 DRLRQ
+221 
-226 ISGRAAAAGIG
+226 
-237 LTIDAEGSESLS
+237 
-249 LQLDLFAALASDP
+249 
-262 ALDPWGGLGLAVQ
+262 
-275 AYQPRA
+275 
-281 PQTVEALLE
+281 
-290 IAGGRRKRG
+290 
-299 GMPIAVRLVKGAYW
+299 
-313 DAEVK
+313 
-318 RAQEL
+318 
-323 GLARYPVFT
+323 
-332 DKRLTDLSYLACAR
+332 
-346 RLSAGL
+346 
-352 DSVYPQFATHNPV
+352 
-365 TLACVL
+365 
-371 ALSDRFDGASAAP
+371 
-384 ARFECQRLH
+384 
-393 GMGGALHGALAA
+393 
-405 THPHLPVRTY
+405 
-415 APVGERRE
+415 
-423 LFAYLVRRLLEN
+423 
-435 SASTSYVRQAARAKR
+435 
-450 SDDLLRAGFEFLD
+450 
-463 AGPRPRD
+463 
-470 IPLPTEL
+470 
-477 HMPQRRIAKGYDLGD
+477 
-492 SAVLAAWAKSVNEVR
+492 
-507 RTWTAG
+507 
-513 PLVNGELPAG
+513 
-523 RAHPAASPARPDV
+523 
-536 IIGEVSE
+536 
-543 ATPDIARSAVDCAH
+543 SAVDCAH
-557 AARIAWSAVGVPE
+557 TARFAWSAVGVPE

-623 ERLASPTLLPG
+623 ERFAGPAALPG
-634 PVGESNLLTLHGRGV
+634 PVGESNLLTMHGRGV

-687 TAYRVAELILK
+687 TAYRVAELILE
-698 AGIPPGVFHLL
+698 AGIPPGVFQLL
-709 PGDGGIGRALVADPR
+709 PGDGGVGRALVADPR

-804 PAVLDMLRGAM
+804 PVVLDMLRGAM
-815 AALRIGDPADPAT
+815 ATLRIGDPADPAT
-828 DVGPV
+828 DIGPV

-840 KLAEYVSD
+840 KLAEYISD
-848 LSSRAK
+848 LRSRAK

-895 FALGDLDRVVDDINA
+895 FPLEDLDRIVDDINA
-910 TGYGLTMGVHTRVD
+910 TGYGLTMGVHTRMD

-986 AAAGGDLGLLTG
+986 AAAGGDLDLLAG

>member
-1 MPTAQSQ
+1 MQTAQ

-14 DAAAADGRA
+14 ATAAADSRA
-23 LRAALGETASWRA
+23 LRAALGETRSWRA
-36 PAEALARTLVEA
+36 QAEALARELVEA
-48 TLDSRGTLFEVQRAF
+48 TLDSQGTLFDVQRAF

-97 DRVPALRGWKAAA
+97 DRVPVLHGWKAAA

-118 MNAIGR
+118 MDAIGR
-124 QFVYAETVAAAL
+124 QFVYAETIAAAL
-136 RRAERDVRASAAA
+136 RCAGRDACALPAT

-175 AIRAMERA
+175 AIRAMGQA
-183 AGARAGVWRE
+183 VGAREGIWRE
-193 RLEVSVK
+193 RLEISVK
-200 LSSIHPRYDAAS
+200 LSSVHPRYDAAS
-212 YTQVRAMLL
+212 YAQVRGELL
-221 DRLRQ
+221 DRLKE
-226 ISGRAAAAGIG
+226 ISGGAAAAGIG

-249 LQLDLFAALASDP
+249 LQLDLFEALAADP
-262 ALDPWGGLGLAVQ
+262 ALDRWGGLGLAVQ

-281 PQTVEALLE
+281 LQTVDALLE
-290 IAGGRRKRG
+290 IAGRRRKRG

-323 GLARYPVFT
+323 GLERYPVFT
-332 DKRLTDLSYLACAR
+332 DKGLTDLSYLACAR
-346 RLSAGL
+346 RLLSGP

-365 TLACVL
+365 SLACVL
-371 ALSDRFDGASAAP
+371 ALADGPGGVSAAP

-393 GMGGALHGALAA
+393 GMGGALYRALAA
-405 THPHLPVRTY
+405 TRPDLPVRTY

-423 LFAYLVRRLLEN
+423 LLAYLVRRLLEN
-435 SASTSYVRQAARAKR
+435 SASASYVRQAARAKR

-463 AGPRPRD
+463 AGPRPRE

-492 SAVLAAWAKSVNEVR
+492 SATLAAWEKSVNEAP

-513 PLVNGELPAG
+513 SLVNGKRQPGPAHT
-523 RAHPAASPARPDV
+523 AVSPARPDV
-536 IIGEVSE
+536 TIGEVSE
-543 ATPDIARSAVDCAH
+543 ATPDTARSAVACAH
-557 AARIAWSAVGVPE
+557 AARVAWSTVSVPE

-579 DLLEADMAA
+579 DLLEADMAG

-613 FCRYYAQQAR
+613 FCRYYAQEAR
-623 ERLASPTLLPG
+623 ERLGSPMALPG
-634 PVGESNLLTLHGRGV
+634 PVGESNVLTLHGRGV

-661 IFTGQVAAALVAG
+661 IFTGQVAAALV
-674 NTVVAKPAQQTAL
+674 
-687 TAYRVAELILK
+687 LK
-698 AGIPPGVFHLL
+698 AGIPPGAFHLL
-709 PGDGGIGRALVADPR
+709 PGDGGIGRALVADAR

-734 ATARAIQ
+734 VTARAIQ

-763 MIVDSSA
+763 MIVDSTA

-815 AALRIGDPADPAT
+815 AELRIGDPADPAT
-828 DVGPV
+828 DIGPV
-833 IDAQARG
+833 IDGQARTR
-840 KLAEYVSD
+840 LAEFISD
-848 LSSRAK
+848 LRSRAK

-863 PAGTYVAP
+863 SGGTYVAP
-871 VAFEIGSIREVPGER
+871 VAFEIGSIREIPGER
-886 FGPILHVAR
+886 FGPLLHIAR
-895 FALGDLDRVVDDINA
+895 FPLEDLDRIVDDINA
-910 TGYGLTMGVHTRVD
+910 TGYGLTMGVHTRMD

-986 AAAGGDLGLLTG
+986 AAAGGDLGLLAG